1 MPTYNYGRYIATA
14 LQSIR
19 SQSDARVE
27 VLVLD
32 GGSTDETPAIVR
44 SMAEHWPGLRY
55 VRQDE
60 RGGIDADM
68 ARSIE
73 LARGDYC
80 WLLSAD
86 DALQPGAVQR
96 LLQEFER
103 GYDLLLCNRM
113 WCDRELSPLGAHAW
127 LEHPGDASFDFGNR
141 SQALAY
147 FNAARSLGALFSFM
161 SCIGFKRA
169 TWMRTQAPAAVPYY
183 THVGRLFRMAREG
196 AKMRYIAAPLVLCRG
211 GMDSFRAGGF
221 AGRLLIDLRGY
232 RQLAETLFPDDP
244 GAKAAFLAVL
254 RREHPLRRWFDARLQ
269 TPDATQWAAVESE
282 LRHYGLSRAQL
293 WLVRNGRPLGKLL
306 TLMRTAVQAR

>member
-1 MPTYNYGRYIATA
+1 MPTYNYGRYIETA
-14 LQSIR
+14 LESIR

-44 SMAEHWPGLRY
+44 SMAERWPNLRY
-55 VRQDE
+55 VRQE
-60 RGGIDADM
+60 QRGGIDADM
-68 ARSIE
+68 ARSVE

-86 DALQPGAVQR
+86 DALQPGTVQR
-96 LLQEFER
+96 MLQEFEA
-103 GYDLLLCNRM
+103 GYGLILGNRI
-113 WCDRELSPLGAHAW
+113 WCDSELSPLGPHAW
-127 LEHPGDASFDFGNR
+127 LKDSGDGSFDFADR
-141 SQALAY
+141 SQTLAY
-147 FNAARSLGALFSFM
+147 LNAAQSLGALFSFM

-169 TWMRTQAPAAVPYY
+169 TWMRTPAPAAVPNY

-196 AKMRYIAAPLVLCRG
+196 AKLRYIAAPLVLCRG

-232 RQLAETLFPDDP
+232 RQLAQALFPDD
-244 GAKAAFLAVL
+244 AEARAAFMAVM

-269 TPDATQWAAVESE
+269 TPDAMQWATVESE
-282 LRHYGLSRAQL
+282 LRHYDFSGAQL
-293 WLVRNGRPLGKLL
+293 WAVRHGRPVGKLL
-306 TLMRTAVQAR
+306 TLVRNAVKSA